1 MDPRRNPYALGAG
14 TRPTELAGR
23 TDIIANVEVA
33 LDRIRAGRSTQVHM
47 LIGLRGVGKRGG
59 SVDLHSPAR
68 LLSGASAGFMPLR
81 EAVG

>member
-1 MDPRRNPYALGAG
+1 MPARRML
-14 TRPTELAGR
+14 TMRHLR
-23 TDIIANVEVA
+23 RIIRLHHE
-33 LDRIRAGRSTQVHM
+33 G
-47 LIGLRGVGKRGG
+47 RGG